1 MRPKEPRRILMVS
14 EHLHKRLRHEALQR
28 RVSLRDLTDKIIAE
42 WLIRDAMVDFRHVAA
57 DSDPIGEEAR

>member
-28 RVSLRDLTDKIIAE
+28 HVSLRDLADKVIGE
-42 WLIRDAMVDFRHVAA
+42 WLIRFNAPDFRHVSA
-57 DSDPIGEEAR
+57 DSDAIGEDAP

>member
-14 EHLHKRLRHEALQR
+14 EHLHRRLRREALER
-28 RVSLRDLTDKIIAE
+28 KVGLRDLADKIIAE

-57 DSDPIGEEAR
+57 DSDPVGEDAP